1 MSDTP
6 ETDAALCVLPPEP
19 GWPEGRKATCH
30 HDFVVTEHFA
40 RRLERERD
48 AAEDAAVGAMEECRK
63 LKAINAELV
72 ESMLPLLSCLPLA
85 TCADFHHRKE
95 DRHGYNE
102 HCPVRRRYE
111 SGIEK
116 CKSALTKAK
125 GAK

>member
-6 ETDAALCVLPPEP
+6 KDHECCTCGYKWLHGLSGSHDCAYHMAVTI
-19 GWPEGRKATCH
+19 RKMQS
-30 HDFVVTEHFA
+30 
-40 RRLERERD
+40 ERD
-48 AAEDAAVGAMEECRK
+48 K

-116 CKSALTKAK
+116 CKSAITKARE
-125 GAK
+125 AK